1 MPGLLRVKLAYSARC
16 YKGIVAPGVGGTTM
30 PNPGDPPSS
39 SRPNESPL
47 DRMMRFGAALFAVP
61 KDELPKRDERPKRKP
76 SRKKPKPA

>member
-1 MPGLLRVKLAYSARC
+1 
-16 YKGIVAPGVGGTTM
+16 M